1 MKARLILTD
10 GTSFEGLSL
19 GAMGTGIGEVVF
31 NTAMM
36 GYQEILTDPS
46 YHFQLVTMT
55 YPQIGN
61 YGVNPSDFESRRIY
75 AAGFIIREYSPVV
88 SHWQASKS
96 LDEYLKYYS
105 VVGISDIDT
114 RQLTRHLRDH
124 GAQMGMITTS
134 DEPLEGL
141 LERLKSGKQ
150 LVGRDIA
157 AEVTTAENY
166 DWPMDE
172 VNKHQYQPGFRVA
185 VYDLGV
191 KFSILRALYRHGCR
205 LRIFPAHTPADE
217 VLEWNPDGI
226 FLSNGPGDPEPVA
239 YAVEAV
245 RLLLGKKPIF
255 GICLGHQILGLAL
268 GAKTT
273 KLKFGHHGAN
283 HPVKYLPTTAVEITS
298 QNHGFIV
305 DADSLP
311 LDAVEVTHINLN
323 DGTLE
328 GFRHKTLPA
337 FSVQYHPESA
347 PGPRDSRYL
356 FENFIE
362 EMKQFNAY
370 TKRYQTDSCH
380 RFRADCHRPG
390 LRV

>member
-1 MKARLILTD
+1 MKARLILND
-10 GTSFEGLSL
+10 GTRFEGLSL
-19 GAMGTGIGEVVF
+19 GAMGTRTGEVVF

-61 YGVNPSDFESRRIY
+61 YGVNPKDFESRRIY
-75 AAGFIIREYSPVV
+75 AGGFIIREYSPVV
-88 SHWQASKS
+88 SHWQATRS
-96 LDEYLKYYS
+96 LDEYLKHYA

-134 DEPLEGL
+134 DEPVDVLMQ
-141 LERLKSGKQ
+141 RLKTGKQ

-157 AEVTTAENY
+157 REVTTTEHY
-166 DWPMDE
+166 DWPLDE
-172 VNKHQYQPGFRVA
+172 DINHEQPSAFKVA
-185 VYDLGV
+185 VYDFGV
-191 KFSILRALYRHGCR
+191 KFSILRALFQHGCA
-205 LRIFPAHTPADE
+205 LRVFPAGTSAEE
-217 VLEWNPDGI
+217 VLGWHPDGI

-239 YAVEAV
+239 YAVDTVKA
-245 RLLLGKKPIF
+245 LLGKKPLF

-268 GAKTT
+268 GAKTS

-283 HPVKYLPTTAVEITS
+283 HPVRHLPSGAVEITS

-311 LDAVEVTHINLN
+311 PNEVEITHINLN

-328 GFRHKTLPA
+328 GFRHKTIPA

-356 FENFIE
+356 FENFIK
-362 EMKQFNAY
+362 EMKDFNA
-370 TKRYQTDSCH
+370 
-380 RFRADCHRPG
+380 
-390 LRV
+390 

>member
-1 MKARLILTD
+1 MKARLILSDT
-10 GTSFEGLSL
+10 TQFEGLSL
-19 GAMGTGIGEVVF
+19 GAMGTSIGEVVF

-88 SHWQASKS
+88 SHWQATKS
-96 LDEYLKYYS
+96 LDEYLKYYD

-114 RQLTRHLRDH
+114 RQLTRHLRDQ

-134 DEPLEGL
+134 DEPMESL
-141 LERLKSGKQ
+141 LEHLKTGKQ
-150 LVGRDIA
+150 LIGRDIA
-157 AEVTTAENY
+157 KEVTADANY
-166 DWPMDE
+166 DWPMDDE
-172 VNKHQYQPGFRVA
+172 SRRDKKLDFRVA
-185 VYDLGV
+185 VYDFGV
-191 KFSILRALYRHGCR
+191 KFSILRALYVQGCR
-205 LRIFPAHTPADE
+205 LRVFPAHTSADE
-217 VLEWNPDGI
+217 VLAWNPDGI
-226 FLSNGPGDPEPVA
+226 FLSNGPGDPEPVD
-239 YAVEAV
+239 YAVNTV
-245 RLLLGKKPIF
+245 KTLLGKKPIF

-283 HPVKYLPTTAVEITS
+283 HPVKYLPTKSVEITS

-311 LDAVEVTHINLN
+311 QDEVEITHINLN

-356 FENFIE
+356 FENFVK
-362 EMKQFNAY
+362 EMKQFNA
-370 TKRYQTDSCH
+370 
-380 RFRADCHRPG
+380 
-390 LRV
+390 

>member
-1 MKARLILTD
+1 MKARLILSD
-10 GTSFEGLSL
+10 GTHFEGLSL
-19 GAMGTGIGEVVF
+19 GAMGTTMGEVVF

-61 YGVNPSDFESRRIY
+61 YGVNPKDFESRRIY
-75 AAGFIIREYSPVV
+75 AGGFIIREYSPVV
-88 SHWQASKS
+88 SHWQATRS
-96 LDEYLKYYS
+96 LDEYLKHYG

-114 RQLTRHLRDH
+114 RQLTRHLRDQ

-134 DEPLEGL
+134 DEPFDVLIK
-141 LERLKSGKQ
+141 RLKGSKQ

-157 AEVTTAENY
+157 KEVTTDERY
-166 DWPMDE
+166 DWPLDE
-172 VNKHQYQPGFRVA
+172 TINHDQPPAFKVA
-185 VYDLGV
+185 VYDFGV
-191 KFSILRALYRHGCR
+191 KFSILRALFQHSCD
-205 LRIFPAHTPADE
+205 LRVFPARTSAEE
-217 VLEWNPDGI
+217 VLAWQPDGI

-239 YAVEAV
+239 YAVDTV
-245 RLLLGKKPIF
+245 KTLLGKKPIF

-268 GAKTT
+268 GAKTS

-283 HPVKYLPTTAVEITS
+283 HPVRHLPSGAVEITS

-311 LDAVEVTHINLN
+311 QNEVEITHINLN

-328 GFRHKTLPA
+328 GFRHKTIPA

-356 FENFIE
+356 FENFIK
-362 EMKQFNAY
+362 EMNQFNA
-370 TKRYQTDSCH
+370 
-380 RFRADCHRPG
+380 
-390 LRV
+390 

>member
-10 GTSFEGLSL
+10 GTYFEGLSL

-75 AAGFIIREYSPVV
+75 AAGLIIREYSPVV
-88 SHWQASKS
+88 SHWQATKS

-134 DEPLEGL
+134 DEPFDVL
-141 LERLKSGKQ
+141 LERLNSGKQ

-157 AEVTTAENY
+157 KEVTTAENY

-172 VNKHQYQPGFRVA
+172 TSNHDRQPGFRVA
-185 VYDLGV
+185 VYDFGV
-191 KFSILRALYRHGCR
+191 KFSILRALYQHGCQ
-205 LRIFPAHTPADE
+205 LRVFPADTPADE
-217 VLEWNPDGI
+217 ILEWNPDGI

-245 RLLLGKKPIF
+245 RVLLGKKPIF

-311 LDAVEVTHINLN
+311 GNDVEVTHINLN
-323 DGTLE
+323 DRTLE

-356 FENFIE
+356 FENFIR
-362 EMKQFNAY
+362 EMKQFNA
-370 TKRYQTDSCH
+370 
-380 RFRADCHRPG
+380 
-390 LRV
+390 

>member
-1 MKARLILTD
+1 MKARLILSD
-10 GTSFEGLSL
+10 GTHFEGLSL
-19 GAMGTGIGEVVF
+19 GAMGTSIGEVVF

-61 YGVNPSDFESRRIY
+61 YGVNAKDFESRRIY
-75 AAGFIIREYSPVV
+75 AAGFIVREYSPVV
-88 SHWQASKS
+88 SHWQATKS
-96 LDEYLKYYS
+96 LDAYLKYYN

-114 RQLTRHLRDH
+114 RQLTRHLRDQ

-134 DEPLEGL
+134 EEAFEIL
-141 LERLKSGKQ
+141 LDRIRTGKQ

-157 AEVTTAENY
+157 REVTTAESY
-166 DWPMDE
+166 EWPMDE
-172 VNKHQYQPGFRVA
+172 ESKHDQPLDYKVA
-185 VYDLGV
+185 VFDFGV
-191 KFSILRALYRHGCR
+191 KFSILRALYEHGCE
-205 LRIFPAHTPADE
+205 LRVFPANTSADE
-217 VLEWNPDGI
+217 VLAWNPDGI
-226 FLSNGPGDPEPVA
+226 FLSNGPGDPEPVD
-239 YAVEAV
+239 YAVSTV
-245 RLLLGKKPIF
+245 KSLLGKKPVF

-283 HPVKYLPTTAVEITS
+283 HPVKHLPTGAVEITS

-305 DADSLP
+305 DAASLP
-311 LDAVEVTHINLN
+311 QSEIEVTHVNLN

-328 GFRHKTLPA
+328 GFRHRNLPA
-337 FSVQYHPESA
+337 YSVQYHPESA

-356 FENFIE
+356 FENFIK
-362 EMKQFNAY
+362 EMKQFNA
-370 TKRYQTDSCH
+370 
-380 RFRADCHRPG
+380 
-390 LRV
+390 

>member
-10 GTSFEGLSL
+10 ATCFEGLSL

-61 YGVNPSDFESRRIY
+61 YGVNASDFESRRIY

-88 SHWQASKS
+88 SHWQATKS
-96 LDEYLKYYS
+96 LDEYLKYYA

-114 RQLTRHLRDH
+114 RKLTRHLRDR

-134 DEPLEGL
+134 DEPFEVL
-141 LERLKSGKQ
+141 LDRLRNGKK

-157 AEVTTAENY
+157 REVTTDDNY
-166 DWPMDE
+166 AWPLADE
-172 VNKHQYQPGFRVA
+172 PGSGEPPGFRVA
-185 VYDLGV
+185 VYDFGV
-191 KFSILRALYRHGCR
+191 KFSILRALHQHGCR
-205 LRIFPAHTPADE
+205 LRVFPAQTPADE
-217 VLEWNPDGI
+217 ILAWNPDGI
-226 FLSNGPGDPEPVA
+226 FLSNGPGDPEPIG
-239 YAVEAV
+239 YAVGNV
-245 RLLLGKKPIF
+245 RTLLGKKPIF

-268 GAKTT
+268 GGKTA

-283 HPVKYLPTTAVEITS
+283 HPVKYLPTAAVEITS

-311 LDAVEVTHINLN
+311 RDEVEITHINLN

-328 GFRHKTLPA
+328 GFRHKKLSA

-356 FENFIE
+356 FENFIR
-362 EMKQFNAY
+362 EMKRFNA
-370 TKRYQTDSCH
+370 
-380 RFRADCHRPG
+380 
-390 LRV
+390 

>member
-1 MKARLILTD
+1 MKARLILSD
-10 GTSFEGLSL
+10 GTLFEGLSL
-19 GAMGTGIGEVVF
+19 GAIGTSIGEVVF

-61 YGVNPSDFESRRIY
+61 YGVNPKDFESRRIY
-75 AAGFIIREYSPVV
+75 AAGFIVREYSPVV
-88 SHWQASKS
+88 SHWQATRS
-96 LDEYLKYYS
+96 LDEYLKFHG

-134 DEPLEGL
+134 EESPDAL
-141 LERLKSGKQ
+141 LEKLKGGKK

-157 AEVTTAENY
+157 REVSTEAHY
-166 DWPMDE
+166 KWPMDDAG
-172 VNKHQYQPGFRVA
+172 KLDQPLNFRVA
-185 VYDLGV
+185 VYDFGV
-191 KFSILRALYRHGCR
+191 KFSILRALYEHGCE
-205 LRIFPAHTPADE
+205 LQIFPAHTPADD
-217 VLEWNPDGI
+217 VLSWKPDGI
-226 FLSNGPGDPEPVA
+226 FLSNGPGDPEPVD
-239 YAVEAV
+239 YAVDAV
-245 RLLLGKKPIF
+245 KRLLGKKPIF

-268 GAKTT
+268 GAKTS

-283 HPVKYLPTTAVEITS
+283 HPVKYLPTGAVEITS

-305 DADSLP
+305 DGESLP
-311 LDAVEVTHINLN
+311 QSEVEVTHINLN

-328 GFRHKTLPA
+328 GFRHKSLPA
-337 FSVQYHPESA
+337 YSVQYHPESA

-362 EMKQFNAY
+362 EMKQFNA
-370 TKRYQTDSCH
+370 
-380 RFRADCHRPG
+380 
-390 LRV
+390 